1 MSADR
6 SSEENQDFAHGIAII
21 GMAGRFPGSPDLET
35 FWRNLRGGVE
45 CITVF
50 GDEELRAAGVDPA
63 ELADPLYVRARG
75 TLPGIELFDPA
86 FFGFTPR
93 EAELLDPQHRAFLEC
108 AWQAFEDAGYD
119 PDRFPGRV
127 AVFGGAGAA
136 TYLLHNLLPNMELLE
151 KVGSL
156 QAMIMNEGDFLTT
169 RVSYKLNLRGPSV
182 DVQTACSTALVAIH
196 MACQSL
202 LSGES
207 DMALAGGVSIDVPQ
221 VSGYLYQ
228 EASVM
233 SPDGHCRAFDE
244 KAAGTVNGSGSGV
257 VLLKRLADALADGDS
272 IHAVILGS
280 AINND
285 GSGKVGFTAPS
296 VEGQSE
302 AIAESLLMAGV
313 DPATVTYVEA
323 HGSGT
328 PLGDPVE
335 IAALTLA
342 FQGGLEDATEHTGFC
357 AVGSVKTNLG
367 HCNAAAGVAG
377 LIKTVLALEH
387 REIPPSLGFERP
399 NPQIDFAASPFHV
412 ATRLTP
418 WRTGETMPRRAGV
431 SSFGLGGTNAHIV
444 LEEAPPR
451 EAGEPASR
459 PEQLLVL
466 SARTPEAL
474 ERVATSLA
482 DHLEAHPDLPLA
494 DLAWTLQVGRKGL
507 DHRRALVVQDAASAV
522 AALRAASA
530 GVAGRREGTGD
541 RPVAFLFPGLGDQ
554 YVGMA
559 RGLYEAEPAFRE
571 AFDLCVEG
579 LRPELGLDIRQA
591 VFSDPTVAPVQSGAA
606 GPDLRAMLRRGGAEQ
621 DPAAAR
627 LAETA
632 IAQPACFAVEYALAR
647 LLMSW
652 GIRPQAMIGYS
663 LGEYVAATLAGVLS
677 LEDALKLVA
686 RRARLI
692 QELPG
697 GGMLAVPL
705 AEEAVRPLLAEA
717 DSRLSL
723 AATNGPHFCVA
734 GGPSEAIE
742 ALDRFLTE
750 RGVSSIRLQTTH
762 AFHTAMMEPAV
773 AAFREL
779 VRGFTLR
786 SPEIPYLSNVTGT
799 WITPD
804 DLADPSYWVRHM
816 VGTVRFAEGLGELL
830 AARETVLVEVGPG
843 ATLGSLAR
851 QHPAAPAGLATV
863 PALRRGSEERSGRSH
878 RSDIEYLLEAVG
890 RLWTAGCAVDW
901 PAFHGGERRLRV
913 PLPTYPFERV
923 RCWIDPPRRVEPA
936 RRVAAPAAA
945 ASANI
950 ADIADWVWLPVWRQ
964 APPAGLVSTA
974 GLLAGLKGADDET
987 GWLIFSGVP
996 SQGLGERLAAK
1007 LRQAGHRVA
1016 TVLPGDRG
1024 AGFAHLGDSVYALDP
1039 AGRAG
1044 YDELVKVLRAENSG
1058 RMPGRILHL
1067 WGVSGEA
1074 SSPSSYDE
1082 AQQAGLLSLMFLEQ
1096 ALTGA
1101 AGAAGGGGPA
1111 GSDIRIGMVA
1121 SHLHEVVDG
1130 DRVEPAKAT
1139 ILGACRVIHQ
1149 ESSHLTCSSIDVVP
1163 MPGSAAEERL
1173 ADQLL
1178 AELSAAASDIEPAV
1192 AYRGR
1197 QRWVRRFERLRLPQA
1212 AESTAESSAAASRLR
1227 AGGTY
1232 LITDAVHAVGLG
1244 AAEYITGT
1252 LGARV
1257 ALVLPPDFPAREK
1270 WEGWQGLPEVPPGQD
1285 VAGAAIRRLLA
1296 LEPLAG
1302 IAILRA
1308 DITDPVQARAA
1319 LAAARER
1326 FGRLDGVL
1334 HTAGFFTGGLIQLK
1348 TPESLA
1354 ASLRPVVQGAETLL
1368 ALLSEEE
1375 APPFLALTGS
1385 TLTFAGGLGQLD
1397 IAAAGA
1403 YVDALA
1409 QSRAAQAGTGGVETI
1424 AVHWDPYQW
1433 DGWLALGASVLPGVS
1448 PEQVRQ
1454 DLETYGTPPAGS
1466 GEALRRLLATP
1477 LTRAVVSARNLE
1489 AVIAETD
1496 SLTMDTFLAQ
1506 METMRAEQQGQAR
1519 AGRAGIAIPFVEPRN
1534 ELERRVADVWEE
1546 LFGIQPIGR
1555 DDNFLELGGHSLLA
1569 IQMATQ
1575 LRTLFAVDLPVTVLF
1590 EAPTVGELAAVIARE
1605 QAREQGG
1612 GEVAEDDLESLLALV
1627 EGLSPEEALERMQE
1641 LGVTVP

>member
-6 SSEENQDFAHGIAII
+6 TLEAHHDPVPGIAII

-127 AVFGGAGAA
+127 AVFGGVGAA

-221 VSGYLYQ
+221 TSGYLYQ

-257 VLLKRLADALADGDS
+257 VLLKRLANALADGDS

-296 VEGQSE
+296 VVGQSE

-335 IAALTLA
+335 IEALTLA
-342 FQGGLEDATEHTGFC
+342 FQGGLEDAAEQTGFC

-387 REIPPSLGFERP
+387 REIPASLGFERP
-399 NPQIDFAASPFHV
+399 NPQIDFAASPFYV
-412 ATRLTP
+412 PTRLTP
-418 WRTGETMPRRAGV
+418 WPAGERTPRRAGV

-444 LEEAPPR
+444 LEEAPSR

-466 SARTPEAL
+466 SARTPDAL
-474 ERVATSLA
+474 ERVAENLA
-482 DHLEAHPDLPLA
+482 DHLEAHPDLPLS

-507 DHRRALVVQDAASAV
+507 DHRRALVVRDAASAV
-522 AALRAASA
+522 TDLRAGSA
-530 GVAGRREGTGD
+530 GAAGRREGTGD

-559 RGLYEAEPAFRE
+559 RGLYDAEPAFRE

-579 LRPELGLDIRQA
+579 LRPELGFDLREA
-591 VFSDPTVAPVQSGAA
+591 VFSVQEVAPAKSGQA
-606 GPDLRAMLRRGGAEQ
+606 GPDLRAMLRRGGAAQ

-632 IAQPACFAVEYALAR
+632 VAQPACFAVEYALAR
-647 LLMSW
+647 LLMAW
-652 GIRPQAMIGYS
+652 GIRPQAMLGYS

-697 GGMLAVPL
+697 GAMLAVPL

-742 ALDRFLTE
+742 ALDRLLTE

-830 AARETVLVEVGPG
+830 AARETVLLEVGPG

-851 QHPAAPAGLATV
+851 QHPAAPAGPMGLTAVST
-863 PALRRGSEERSGRSH
+863 LRRGSEERSDVDSM
-878 RSDIEYLLEAVG
+878 LEAVG
-890 RLWTAGCAVDW
+890 RLWIAGCAVDW
-901 PAFHGGERRLRV
+901 AAFHGGERRLRV

-923 RCWIDPPRRVEPA
+923 RCWIDPPRRGETA
-936 RRVAAPAAA
+936 RRVAAPAAT
-945 ASANI
+945 ASAEV
-950 ADIADWVWLPVWRQ
+950 ADWGWLPVWRQ
-964 APPAGLVSTA
+964 APPAGLASTA
-974 GLLAGLKGADDET
+974 GLLAGLKGPDDEA
-987 GWLIFSGVP
+987 GWLIFSGAP
-996 SQGLGERLAAK
+996 SRGLGERLAVK

-1016 TVLPGDRG
+1016 TVLLGDHG
-1024 AGFAHLGDSVYALDP
+1024 AGFANLGDGGDGGDSVYALDP

-1044 YDELVKVLRAENSG
+1044 YDELVKILRAENSG

-1101 AGAAGGGGPA
+1101 AGASGGGGPA

-1149 ESSHLTCSSIDVVP
+1149 ESSHLTCCSIDVVP
-1163 MPGSAAEERL
+1163 APPGSPAEERL

-1178 AELSAAASDIEPAV
+1178 AELSAVEKTIEPAV

-1197 QRWVRRFERLRLPQA
+1197 QRWVRRFERLRLPA
-1212 AESTAESSAAASRLR
+1212 AEPSASRLR
-1227 AGGTY
+1227 AGGAY

-1252 LGARV
+1252 LGARA

-1285 VAGAAIRRLLA
+1285 VAGAAIRRLLT

-1302 IAILRA
+1302 VAILRA

-1319 LAAARER
+1319 LTAARER

-1334 HTAGFFTGGLIQLK
+1334 HTAGLFTGGLIQLK

-1368 ALLSEEE
+1368 AALSQEE

-1409 QSRAAQAGTGGVETI
+1409 QSRAAQAGTGAVETI
-1424 AVHWDPYQW
+1424 AVHLDPYQW
-1433 DGWLALGASVLPGVS
+1433 DGWLALGTSVLPGVS
-1448 PEQVRQ
+1448 PEQLRQ
-1454 DLETYGTPPAGS
+1454 DLETYGTPPARS

-1477 LTRAVVSARNLE
+1477 LTRAVVSARDLE

-1496 SLTMDTFLAQ
+1496 SFTMDTFLAQ
-1506 METMRAEQQGQAR
+1506 MEKVRAEQQGQAR
-1519 AGRAGIAIPFVEPRN
+1519 AGRTGIAIPFVEPRN
-1534 ELERRVADVWEE
+1534 DLEQRVADVWEE

-1605 QAREQGG
+1605 QGG

-1627 EGLSPEEALERMQE
+1627 EGLSPEEALEKMQE

>member
-1 MSADR
+1 
-6 SSEENQDFAHGIAII
+6 
-21 GMAGRFPGSPDLET
+21 
-35 FWRNLRGGVE
+35 
-45 CITVF
+45 
-50 GDEELRAAGVDPA
+50 
-63 ELADPLYVRARG
+63 
-75 TLPGIELFDPA
+75 
-86 FFGFTPR
+86 
-93 EAELLDPQHRAFLEC
+93 
-108 AWQAFEDAGYD
+108 
-119 PDRFPGRV
+119 
-127 AVFGGAGAA
+127 
-136 TYLLHNLLPNMELLE
+136 
-151 KVGSL
+151 
-156 QAMIMNEGDFLTT
+156 
-169 RVSYKLNLRGPSV
+169 
-182 DVQTACSTALVAIH
+182 
-196 MACQSL
+196 
-202 LSGES
+202 
-207 DMALAGGVSIDVPQ
+207 
-221 VSGYLYQ
+221 
-228 EASVM
+228 
-233 SPDGHCRAFDE
+233 
-244 KAAGTVNGSGSGV
+244 
-257 VLLKRLADALADGDS
+257 
-272 IHAVILGS
+272 
-280 AINND
+280 
-285 GSGKVGFTAPS
+285 
-296 VEGQSE
+296 
-302 AIAESLLMAGV
+302 
-313 DPATVTYVEA
+313 
-323 HGSGT
+323 
-328 PLGDPVE
+328 
-335 IAALTLA
+335 
-342 FQGGLEDATEHTGFC
+342 
-357 AVGSVKTNLG
+357 
-367 HCNAAAGVAG
+367 
-377 LIKTVLALEH
+377 
-387 REIPPSLGFERP
+387 
-399 NPQIDFAASPFHV
+399 
-412 ATRLTP
+412 
-418 WRTGETMPRRAGV
+418 
-431 SSFGLGGTNAHIV
+431 V
-444 LEEAPPR
+444 LEQAPPR
-451 EAGEPASR
+451 AAGEPASR
-459 PEQLLVL
+459 PEQLLLL

-474 ERVATSLA
+474 ERVAENLA
-482 DHLEAHPDLPLA
+482 AHLEAHPDLSLP

-507 DHRRALVVQDAASAV
+507 DHRRALVVGDAASAV
-522 AALRAASA
+522 ASLRAGSA
-530 GVAGRREGTGD
+530 GAVGRREGTGD

-554 YVGMA
+554 YIGMA
-559 RGLYEAEPAFRE
+559 RGLYDAEPAFRE
-571 AFDLCVEG
+571 AFDLCAEG
-579 LRPELGLDIRQA
+579 LRPELGLDLRQA
-591 VFSDPTVAPVQSGAA
+591 VFSETTPRKSGST
-606 GPDLRAMLRRGGAEQ
+606 GPDLRAMLRRDGAEQ
-621 DPAAAR
+621 DPTAAR

-632 IAQPACFAVEYALAR
+632 VAQPACFVVEYALAR

-677 LEDALKLVA
+677 LADALNLVA

-697 GGMLAVPL
+697 GAMLAVPL

-717 DSRLSL
+717 DARLSL

-734 GGPSEAIE
+734 GGPTEAVE
-742 ALDRFLTE
+742 ALDRLLTA
-750 RGVSSIRLQTTH
+750 RGVSTIRVQTTH
-762 AFHTAMMEPAV
+762 AFHTTMMEPA
-773 AAFREL
+773 AEAFREL

-786 SPEIPYLSNVTGT
+786 NPEIQYLSNVTGT

-816 VGTVRFAEGLGELL
+816 TGTVRFAEGLSELL
-830 AARETVLVEVGPG
+830 ASRETVLVEVGPG

-851 QHPAAPAGLATV
+851 QHPAAPAGLVTLS
-863 PALRRGSEERSGRSH
+863 ALRRGSEERS
-878 RSDIEYLLEAVG
+878 DIDHLLEAVG
-890 RLWTAGCAVDW
+890 RLWIAGGAVDW
-901 PAFHGGERRLRV
+901 AAFQGGERRLRV

-923 RCWIDPPRRVEPA
+923 RCWIDPPRRGEAA
-936 RRVAAPAAA
+936 RRVAAPAATG
-945 ASANI
+945 SPE
-950 ADIADWVWLPVWRQ
+950 IADWGWLPVWRQ
-964 APPAGLVSTA
+964 APPAGLASTA
-974 GLLAGLKGADDET
+974 GLLAALMESDQTGPDDEA
-987 GWLIFSGVP
+987 GWLIFSGAP
-996 SQGLGERLAAK
+996 SRGLGERLAAR

-1016 TVLPGDRG
+1016 AVLPGDPG
-1024 AGFAHLGDSVYALDP
+1024 AGFSALGEGVYALDP

-1044 YDELVKVLRAENSG
+1044 YDELVKVLRAGNSG

-1067 WGVSGEA
+1067 WGVSDET
-1074 SSPSSYDE
+1074 SSYDE

-1101 AGAAGGGGPA
+1101 AGASGGGGPA
-1111 GSDIRIGMVA
+1111 GADIRIGMVA

-1149 ESSHLTCSSIDVVP
+1149 ESSHLTCCSIDVVP
-1163 MPGSAAEERL
+1163 APPGSPAEERL

-1178 AELSAAASDIEPAV
+1178 AELSAAGDDAEPAV

-1197 QRWVRRFERLRLPQA
+1197 QRWVRRFERLRLP
-1212 AESTAESSAAASRLR
+1212 EPFEPSASRLHT
-1227 AGGTY
+1227 GGAY

-1244 AAEYITGT
+1244 AAEYLAGT
-1252 LGARV
+1252 LGARA

-1308 DITDPVQARAA
+1308 DIADPVQARAA
-1319 LAAARER
+1319 LAAVRER

-1368 ALLSEEE
+1368 AALSEEE

-1409 QSRAAQAGTGGVETI
+1409 QSRAALAGSGGVETV

-1433 DGWLALGASVLPGVS
+1433 DGWLALGTSVLPGVS
-1448 PEQVRQ
+1448 PEQLRQ

-1489 AVIAETD
+1489 ALIAETD
-1496 SLTMDTFLAQ
+1496 SFTMDTFLAQ
-1506 METMRAEQQGQAR
+1506 METLRAGQRGQAR

-1534 ELERRVADVWEE
+1534 EVEQRVADIWEE

-1575 LRTLFAVDLPVTVLF
+1575 LRTLFTVDLPVTVLF
-1590 EAPTVGELAAVIARE
+1590 EAPTVGELAAVI
-1605 QAREQGG
+1605 AREQGG

-1641 LGVTVP
+1641 LGVPVP

>member
-1 MSADR
+1 MSAD
-6 SSEENQDFAHGIAII
+6 SSIEEHQDPAHGIAII

-136 TYLLHNLLPNMELLE
+136 TYLLHNLLPNTDLLE

-156 QAMIMNEGDFLTT
+156 QAVLMNEGDFLTT

-342 FQGGLEDATEHTGFC
+342 FQGGLDDAAQRTGFC

-377 LIKTVLALEH
+377 LIKTVLSLKH

-412 ATRLTP
+412 PTRLTP
-418 WRTGETMPRRAGV
+418 WRTGETAPRRAGV

-451 EAGEPASR
+451 AAGEPASR
-459 PEQLLVL
+459 REQFLVL

-474 ERVATSLA
+474 ERVAANLA
-482 DHLEAHPDLPLA
+482 DHLEAHPDLPLP

-507 DHRRALVVQDAASAV
+507 DHRRALVVRDTASAV
-522 AALRAASA
+522 ADLRAGSA

-579 LRPELGLDIRQA
+579 LRPELGLDLRQA
-591 VFSDPTVAPVQSGAA
+591 VFSETTPRKSGST
-606 GPDLRAMLRRGGAEQ
+606 GPDLRAMLRRDGAEQ

-632 IAQPACFAVEYALAR
+632 VAQPACFAVEYALAR

-677 LEDALKLVA
+677 LADALKLVA

-697 GGMLAVPL
+697 GAMLAVPL

-717 DSRLSL
+717 DARLSL
-723 AATNGPHFCVA
+723 AATNGPHFSVA

-742 ALDRFLTE
+742 ALDSLLTA
-750 RGVSSIRLQTTH
+750 RGVSTIRLQTTH
-762 AFHTAMMEPAV
+762 AFHTTMMEPA
-773 AAFREL
+773 AEAFREL

-786 SPEIPYLSNVTGT
+786 NPEIPYLSNVTGT

-816 VGTVRFAEGLGELL
+816 TGTVRFAEGLGELL
-830 AARETVLVEVGPG
+830 ASRETVLVEAGPG

-851 QHPAAPAGLATV
+851 QHPAAPAGLVTLS
-863 PALRRGSEERSGRSH
+863 ALRRGSEERS
-878 RSDIEYLLEAVG
+878 DIDHLLEEVG
-890 RLWTAGCAVDW
+890 RLWIAGGAVDW
-901 PAFHGGERRLRV
+901 AAFHHGETGERRLRV

-923 RCWIDPPRRVEPA
+923 RCWIDPPRRGEAA
-936 RRVAAPAAA
+936 RRVAAPVPADTT
-945 ASANI
+945 
-950 ADIADWVWLPVWRQ
+950 DIAGWGWLPVWRQ
-964 APPAGLVSTA
+964 AQPAGLASTA
-974 GLLAGLKGADDET
+974 SLLAALMESDQTGPDGEA
-987 GWLIFSGVP
+987 GWLIFSGAP
-996 SQGLGERLAAK
+996 SRGLGERLVAR

-1016 TVLPGDRG
+1016 AVLPGDPG
-1024 AGFAHLGDSVYALDP
+1024 GGFSTLGEGVYALDP

-1044 YDELVKVLRAENSG
+1044 YDELVKVLRAGNSG

-1067 WGVSGEA
+1067 WGVSDET
-1074 SSPSSYDE
+1074 SSYDE

-1101 AGAAGGGGPA
+1101 AGASGGGGPA
-1111 GSDIRIGMVA
+1111 GADIRIGMVA

-1149 ESSHLTCSSIDVVP
+1149 ESSHLTCCSIDVVP
-1163 MPGSAAEERL
+1163 APPGSPAEERL

-1178 AELSAAASDIEPAV
+1178 AELSAAGEDIEPAV

-1197 QRWVRRFERLRLPQA
+1197 QRWVRRFERLRLP
-1212 AESTAESSAAASRLR
+1212 EAAASRLR
-1227 AGGTY
+1227 AGGAY

-1244 AAEYITGT
+1244 AAEYLTGT
-1252 LGARV
+1252 LGARA
-1257 ALVLPPDFPAREK
+1257 ALVLPPDFPPREK
-1270 WEGWQGLPEVPPGQD
+1270 WEGWQALPEVPPGQD

-1296 LEPLAG
+1296 LEPRAEV
-1302 IAILRA
+1302 AILRA

-1319 LAAARER
+1319 LAAVRER

-1354 ASLRPVVQGAETLL
+1354 ASLRPVVRGAETLL
-1368 ALLSEEE
+1368 TVLSETGGEPE

-1409 QSRAAQAGTGGVETI
+1409 ESRAAQADPGAVETPEII

-1433 DGWLALGASVLPGVS
+1433 DGWLALGTSVLPGVS
-1448 PEQVRQ
+1448 PEQLRQ
-1454 DLETYGTPPAGS
+1454 DLETYGTPSARS

-1477 LTRAVVSARNLE
+1477 LTRAVVSARDLE

-1496 SLTMDTFLAQ
+1496 SFTMDTFLAQ
-1506 METMRAEQQGQAR
+1506 MEKLRAEQQGQAR
-1519 AGRAGIAIPFVEPRN
+1519 AGRAGIAIPYAEPRN
-1534 ELERRVADVWEE
+1534 ELEQQVANVWEE

-1605 QAREQGG
+1605 QGG

-1627 EGLSPEEALERMQE
+1627 EGLSPEEALEKMQE
-1641 LGVTVP
+1641 LGAVAP